1 MLKIIKKKNKKILYG
16 DIEFVIFKNNFKFN
30 NIYYYLRF

>member
-1 MLKIIKKKNKKILYG
+1 MLKIIQKNKKILYG
-16 DIEFVIFKNNFKFN
+16 DIEFFFKNYFKFN